1 MLISFIE
8 NFMKSPTCLEL
19 CNGKCNWTGGH
30 QFDLIDLYQ
39 KAKMLLFVLIKA
51 ADFKPAKPK
60 TI

>member
-1 MLISFIE
+1 
-8 NFMKSPTCLEL
+8 MKSPTCLEL